1 MIPNFRGEV
10 TENENANKYSELSDD
25 DMINGQQ
32 EVSITVKVGN
42 IACKE
47 VWGGRGVGGSQYEV
61 AK

>member
-47 VWGGRGVGGSQYEV
+47 VWGGRGGWQSV
-61 AK
+61 